1 MATKIQQILKSNP
14 DTKILFGEWLSRQ
27 GLDAKSQYAYMK
39 SGWLSRL
46 SKGVYALQGTTP
58 TLMQTISAYNYQLSK
73 ECIVGAYTALEL
85 RGYSHYLSMG
95 KPQAYL
101 FTGKDDKLPTWLTH
115 REWDMTIKYMV
126 TSFLGDDRKG
136 VEPFVSDGNELLVS
150 SPERAMLECLN
161 LPESCWELHTNT
173 QIRYGFLSA
182 STGHGTSHKETYS
195 DSPYRAET
203 LRNQSWQPHCPA
215 RTSSPA
221 AHSVLRLQSSH

>member
-73 ECIVGAYTALEL
+73 ECIVGAYTALEI

-101 FTGKDDKLPTWLTH
+101 FTGKDDKLPTWLTQ

-203 LRNQSWQPHCPA
+203 LRNQS
-215 RTSSPA
+215 
-221 AHSVLRLQSSH
+221 